1 MRSVKLSCYVWA
13 LVFCGWCNSEG
24 LAQTSQKGASISA
37 YGRQTSKYI
46 STMHYTGI
54 AVASKAVD
62 LSRNHGLISQ
72 KSWQASVLPQLDV
85 LIAASKG
92 FQSIRPVPRG
102 FEKVNRDFAGLGRK
116 MELAAVTY
124 KRGVRTGNA
133 SLVYNAFGSMKE
145 VDETLVALSKMRNQ

>member
-1 MRSVKLSCYVWA
+1 MRSVKLVYCIWVI
-13 LVFCGWCNSEG
+13 VFCGLCNSES
-24 LAQTSQKGASISA
+24 LAQTSHREAAINA

-46 STMHYTGI
+46 SIIHYKGI

-62 LSRNHGLISQ
+62 LSHNHGLISQ
-72 KSWQASVLPQLDV
+72 KSWKASVLPQLDE
-85 LIAASKG
+85 LITASKG

-102 FEKVNRDFAGLGRK
+102 FEKVNRDFAALGRK

-124 KRGVRTGNA
+124 KRGVKTGNT

-145 VDETLVALSKMRNQ
+145 VDETLVALSNMRNQ